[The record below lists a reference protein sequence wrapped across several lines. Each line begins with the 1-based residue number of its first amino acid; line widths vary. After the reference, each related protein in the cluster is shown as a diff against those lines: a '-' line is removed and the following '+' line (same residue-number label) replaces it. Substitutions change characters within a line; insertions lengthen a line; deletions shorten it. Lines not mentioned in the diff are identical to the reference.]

1 MTSHRRRSARIIGAL
16 VGSALTVAM
25 ISAQQSP
32 DTPVFRVES
41 TGVEVDVSVKR
52 GNRPV
57 TGLTAAD
64 FVVIDNGVPHQVER
78 VSVDAMPIDLT
89 LVLDRSGSTVN
100 ILSYIQR
107 HAERI
112 LGLLRPVDRVRI
124 LVLDSSVI
132 EILPQQ
138 TVGRELALLQTLET
152 GRLSSVRD
160 AIVAALVSRAEPGRR
175 RLVVAMTDGADTKS
189 ITTAQTMFNV
199 GRQTDAVLHVIGV
212 RSLNGVPGATAVST
226 SRPTVPMPDFFARP
240 TMTNQE
246 WNLFE
251 DLAGLTGGEFHGT
264 KHDSKSDRTIDAVRE
279 LRKAFNDFRQRYL
292 LRFQP
297 ENVEEAGWHALTV
310 KVKGIDAKGVR
321 ARRGY
326 FTGVTPP

>member
-160 AIVAALVSRAEPGRR
+160 AIVAANHWVPAFEH
-175 RLVVAMTDGADTKS
+175 GA
-189 ITTAQTMFNV
+189 AP
-199 GRQTDAVLHVIGV
+199 DA
-212 RSLNGVPGATAVST
+212 
-226 SRPTVPMPDFFARP
+226 
-240 TMTNQE
+240 
-246 WNLFE
+246 
-251 DLAGLTGGEFHGT
+251 
-264 KHDSKSDRTIDAVRE
+264 IDA
-279 LRKAFNDFRQRYL
+279 ATQRVETERLPEVVEIQNFQAVPPRFL
-292 LRFQP
+292 LRNAWWTRIVLTLLPYVLRSGITGTRGVALFRR
-297 ENVEEAGWHALTV
+297 VAFGITDVRLTV
-310 KVKGIDAKGVR
+310 
-321 ARRGY
+321 
-326 FTGVTPP
+326 